1 NAFALLNEQGVTRN
15 VEKRASQDTF
25 SNYIQVHL
33 VSDTEEVK
41 IGATVIAGFG
51 ARIVRINDYSVDFK
65 PNAYQLVSYHGD
77 KPGMVGLTGQLLGRH
92 NINIASMSLGRNI
105 QGGQAMMVLSIDQPV

>member
-1 NAFALLNEQGVTRN
+1 MKKSIT
-15 VEKRASQDTF
+15 STF

-77 KPGMVGLTGQLLGRH
+77 KPGMVGLTGQLLGRQILILH
-92 NINIASMSLGRNI
+92 QCHLAEIYKEAKR
-105 QGGQAMMVLSIDQPV
+105 